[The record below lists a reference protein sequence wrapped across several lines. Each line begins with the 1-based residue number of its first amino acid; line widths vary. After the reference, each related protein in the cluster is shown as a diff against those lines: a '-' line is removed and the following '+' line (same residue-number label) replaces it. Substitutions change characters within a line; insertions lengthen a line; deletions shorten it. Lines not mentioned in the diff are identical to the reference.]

1 MYVVIVGGGA
11 TGLILTKK
19 LENRNIDVTVIE
31 KDVDRCDEI
40 LSKTRAHV
48 IRGDGTDPTVL
59 EEAELHRAD
68 YLVCVTGDDKTNILV
83 GLIGMNMG
91 VENIIVRVEHPVYE
105 RIARELGF
113 TNIINPAETGAT
125 MIEAAI
131 RGIKFIEFFKIESDN
146 VSLEEVFIDKK
157 SKFRNKPLKTIQ
169 DVSKDIVYPLMI
181 IHDNDILVPDPNY
194 RLRDGDVVWILRK
207 RKKFLF

>member
-19 LENRNIDVTVIE
+19 LEQRNIDVTVVE
-31 KDVDRCDEI
+31 KDVERCDEI

-48 IRGDGTDPTVL
+48 VRGDATDPTVL
-59 EEAELHRAD
+59 EEAELSRAD

-83 GLIGMNMG
+83 GLIGMNLG
-91 VENIIVRVEHPVYE
+91 LENIIVRVEHPVYE
-105 RIARELGF
+105 KIARELGF

-131 RGIKFIEFFKIESDN
+131 RGIRFIEFFRLESDTA
-146 VSLEEVFIDKK
+146 SLEEVRIDSK
-157 SKFRNKPLKTIQ
+157 SKFKNKPLKMIAEK
-169 DVSKDIVYPLMI
+169 SKDIIYPLMI
-181 IHDNDILVPDPNY
+181 IHNKDILIPDPNY
-194 RLRDGDVVWILRK
+194 RLKEGDVVWILRK
-207 RKKFLF
+207 RRKFLF